1 MCKLYAFKGFLQLRH
16 LARSIPTAIGGCV
29 ILGGVMGTYDLVGA
43 MIGNKPDE
51 EKRKRFFKD
60 PQNAVAN

>member
-1 MCKLYAFKGFLQLRH
+1 MNLCLLEESSTKLKF
-16 LARSIPTAIGGCV
+16 LARSIPMAVGGCA

-43 MIGNKPDE
+43 MIGSKPDE
-51 EKRKRFFKD
+51 EKRKRFFKE